1 MNNKVSTPIGMIV
14 IVIFA
19 LITLLVMFSKIKQ
32 YMIY

>member
-19 LITLLVMFSKIKQ
+19 FITLLVMFSKIKQ